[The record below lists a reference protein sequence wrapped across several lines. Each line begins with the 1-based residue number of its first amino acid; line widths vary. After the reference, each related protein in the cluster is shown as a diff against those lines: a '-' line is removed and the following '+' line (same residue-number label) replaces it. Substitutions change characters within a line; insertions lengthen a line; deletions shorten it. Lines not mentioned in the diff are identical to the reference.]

1 MQRRATGS
9 EGEAY
14 RYVKKVLISYSN
26 ENPDFIQSFGKHIT
40 DCASKY
46 MVSEFR
52 AFFMEIRRLFFRND
66 VGDIYFAPAVARIAI
81 SLNFHTNSPNFRSLD
96 NLVYIVNMIS
106 TAHKAEYD
114 RNLNGLSYNELNERY
129 GTVVREN
136 WEEIKKLLSTMHYG
150 PRRYKIIH
158 LDSFDIAS
166 QYKQYTE
173 PHTWCHFA
181 YKEMFESYS
190 HNGCVD
196 LYLAV
201 LPGFETMTE
210 NDPLYGESMLGIDIG
225 YQGKLIHVN
234 NRWNHDRDDV
244 DSRKGDNKY
253 NEIELSELLG
263 GPFYEICPSSL
274 NVDADALRMK
284 IYQDVHKKTQLYTDF
299 ANSLKDAVDRVR
311 HVKVMR
317 QCWGDQKYYFDGRNH
332 ERYPIL
338 DICGTEWLARPLR
351 YIPDEN
357 NYGRI
362 NQTFDIEICRRTD
375 VTQGTNGCYVD
386 YTGSDTNTFVPYT
399 SYMGYRYHFDNCV
412 TTDMPE
418 VLFAIG
424 GGMPGDDTVLYSG
437 DVAKYIPDDL
447 RVPTLEE
454 YAQLFAVCGGHT
466 VEIEDD
472 SDKMLLAEERKVAEK
487 FDAMLGIRPDGWY
500 ISGYE
505 GYEWNLKLNYDFASE
520 NWMELGGSRRMFC
533 EESVSARV
541 YDSNDRW
548 ANEMYGSSH
557 GVAKNLFRG
566 YFFSKPVD
574 APYHTDIRGVREPN
588 LIRVGPFGIRATF
601 GHNALYTFSPAM
613 HHHAPLFLVRK
624 KPTDGELTI
633 CASID

>member
-14 RYVKKVLISYSN
+14 RYVKKFLISYSN
-26 ENPDFIQSFGKHIT
+26 EHPGFIQSFGKHIT
-40 DCASKY
+40 DCASTY

-66 VGDIYFAPAVARIAI
+66 VGDIYFAPAVARIAV
-81 SLNFHTNSPNFRSLD
+81 SLNFHTNSPSFKSLD

-106 TAHKAEYD
+106 TAHAAEYD
-114 RNLNGLSYNELNERY
+114 RNLNGLTYNELNERY

-158 LDSFDIAS
+158 LDSFEIAS

-181 YKEMFESYS
+181 HQDMFESYS
-190 HNGCVD
+190 HKGFVD

-210 NDPLYGESMLGIDIG
+210 DDPLYGESMLGIDIG
-225 YQGKLIHVN
+225 YQGRLVHVN

-263 GPFYEICPSSL
+263 GPFYEICPSSVNL
-274 NVDADALRMK
+274 DIDALTQK

-299 ANSLKDAVDRVR
+299 SDSMKGAVDRVR
-311 HVKVMR
+311 RVRVMR
-317 QCWGDQKYYFDGRNH
+317 PCGDNQKYYFDGRNH
-332 ERYPIL
+332 ETYPVV
-338 DICGTEWLARPLR
+338 DICGTEWLGRPLH

-357 NYGRI
+357 DYGRI
-362 NQTFDIEICRRTD
+362 NQTFDIEICRGEDITRAY
-375 VTQGTNGCYVD
+375 YVD
-386 YTGSDTNTFVPYT
+386 HTGSTTNTVDVDGSTTTTFDTNT
-399 SYMGYRYHFDNCV
+399 SYVGYRYHFENCV
-412 TTDMPE
+412 TMGMPE
-418 VLFAIG
+418 VLVAVD
-424 GGMPGDDTVLYSG
+424 GDDTVLYSG
-437 DVAKYIPDDL
+437 DVSQYIPDDL
-447 RVPTLEE
+447 RLPTLEE

-466 VEIEDD
+466 VEIEDN
-472 SDKMLLAEERKVAEK
+472 SDKMLLAEERKIKEK
-487 FDAMLGIRPDGWY
+487 LDSMLGISPDGWY

-505 GYEWNLKLNYDFASE
+505 GYEWRLKLHNGVASE
-520 NWMELGGSRRMFC
+520 NWMSLGGNRRMFC
-533 EESVSARV
+533 ETSVSANV
-541 YDSNDRW
+541 YESNER
-548 ANEMYGSSH
+548 MYGTTH
-557 GVAKNLFRG
+557 GIAKDIFRG
-566 YFFSKPVD
+566 YFFSKPAD
-574 APYHTDIRGVREPN
+574 APFHSDIRGVREPN
-588 LIRVGPFGIRATF
+588 AISVGPFGIRATF

-613 HHHAPLFLVRK
+613 QHHAPLFLVRQ
-624 KPTDGELTI
+624 KPTDGELTV